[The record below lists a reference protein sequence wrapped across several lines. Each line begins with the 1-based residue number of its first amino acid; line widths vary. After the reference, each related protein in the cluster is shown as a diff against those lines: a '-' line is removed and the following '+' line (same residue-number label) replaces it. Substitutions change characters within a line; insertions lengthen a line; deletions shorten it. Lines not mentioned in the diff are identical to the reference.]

1 MVLVNVML
9 VCGTTINLS
18 ARFIDKSRNSVSSI
32 EKARF
37 IDKSKNH
44 ATDCETTALLK
55 IIPDLL
61 LFVM

>member
-1 MVLVNVML
+1 MVLVSVML

-18 ARFIDKSRNSVSSI
+18 ARFGDKSKNSVSSI
-32 EKARF
+32 ERARF

-44 ATDCETTALLK
+44 ATDFETTALLK
-55 IIPDLL
+55 MILDLL